1 MTHEEII
8 SDLALYALGSLDADE
23 RRAVERHLAGGCD
36 TCERELE
43 RWVEVAGSVP
53 LSVDEAEPPNL
64 KPRLLER
71 IETAAPRH
79 KVLRPR
85 SWVTVPLAAAALAML
100 ALGFVREMQIRA
112 ERRSHEQVVADLS
125 AKLSASRDAL
135 EEVRTVLAQREMDIG
150 SLRAALAEARET
162 LAVVGARGL
171 RMVTLQ
177 ETPDAPPANAHLL
190 FSEKEGKA
198 IFYAFG
204 LPPVEAGK
212 TYELWWITEKE
223 GPLQAGLFV
232 PDQRGLGQIEAMV
245 PVDAGAVQAAA
256 VTIEPA
262 GGLPK
267 PSGPMVLLGKL
278 AERS

>member
-8 SDLALYALGSLDADE
+8 SDLALYALGCLDADE
-23 RRAVERHLAGGCD
+23 RLAVQRHLGDGCD

-43 RWVEVAGSVP
+43 RWIDVVGNVP
-53 LSVDEAEPPNL
+53 LAADEVDPPAL

-71 IETAAPRH
+71 IRAAQADR

-85 SWVTVPLAAAALAML
+85 AWVSAPLAVAALALL
-100 ALGFVREMQIRA
+100 ALGIVREVQTRS
-112 ERRSHEQVVADLS
+112 ERRGHDRTVANLS
-125 AKLSASRDAL
+125 AKLSANQSEL
-135 EEVRTVLAQREMDIG
+135 EQIRTTLAQREADVG
-150 SLRAALAEARET
+150 SLRAALADVRQS
-162 LAVVGARGL
+162 LAIVQARGL
-171 RMVTLQ
+171 RIVTL
-177 ETPDAPPANAHLL
+177 EKTPDAPPSDGHLL
-190 FSEKEGKA
+190 FSEREGKA
-198 IFYAFG
+198 IFYAFD

-223 GPLQAGLFV
+223 GPLEAGLFV
-232 PDQRGLGQIEAMV
+232 PDERGVGQVETVV
-245 PVDAGAVQAAA
+245 PVEAGAVQAAA

-278 AERS
+278 ASQS